1 MYDPANP
8 TPWVVGLLV
17 VVLAYF
23 LRDAHSQIKFGLEQK
38 AAAKDLEDAKRN
50 WDAKILAME
59 ERHERETARLEQQ
72 YDKKFAAVV
81 EQFQSKI
88 ESVEKNLADK
98 LDMIMRV
105 VDRRSPP

>member
-8 TPWVVGLLV
+8 TPWIVGLLV

-23 LRDAHSQIKFGLEQK
+23 LRDSHSQIKFGLQQK
-38 AAAKDLEDAKRN
+38 ASAKDLDDAKRD

-59 ERHERETARLEQQ
+59 DRHQRETARLEQQ

-81 EQFQSKI
+81 EQFQTQI
-88 ESVEKNLADK
+88 LSVEKNLADK